1 LWAKLPSKDRKRW
14 AFSYQSERKRKRKK
28 AHAML
33 THPSL
38 RRRIVLP
45 FVVLVV
51 FVGAVGI
58 AVVSAQVG
66 GSVEGAVDNSLVRSS
81 LRSNDRLA
89 GVENDRLQ
97 QLRAATNTAGID
109 AAVARGD
116 GAAVGRLLG
125 PIVGNAQPEHLV
137 LRVLNAGGRQLVG
150 LDRSGATVKAF
161 SDGASYTAQP
171 ALQHALHGD
180 RDTLGDKYLFVA
192 NETPA
197 MVYWVAPVWTEAETP
212 AVAGVV
218 LLGQSL
224 SEIAQTLTGSSS
236 MVIAFYDLGGSVL
249 ASSHAGTPAL
259 AGDVRREVTA
269 ETPVRVA
276 TQWESRPYRLL
287 VNDWTMR
294 GTQLGYLATAVPAD
308 DLSGSLNA
316 IRFVLVALFGAIAL
330 GTILIGLA
338 LADRI
343 TRPIDQLVASM
354 QVVSAGDY
362 SQRVQVESPDE
373 IGYLARTFN
382 EMAAALQAQIRARDE
397 AYFRNLEALARAI
410 DARDPYTFE
419 HSARVAAISLE
430 LAEGMRLP
438 EADRVVLRRAGLL
451 HDVGKIGVSDKI
463 LAKPGPLNDDEW
475 GAIRRHPVIGYE
487 MLKDVPFLQ
496 PSLDPIRHHHERWDG
511 EGYPDGL
518 KGDSISQLARVV
530 TLADAF
536 DAMTSDRPYRKGF
549 SFEFAARSII
559 NEGGRQFDPA
569 VVEAFKARKAAIFAR
584 LEEMGKMPTPHASDI
599 RLDSAA

>member
-1 LWAKLPSKDRKRW
+1 
-14 AFSYQSERKRKRKK
+14 
-28 AHAML
+28 ML
-33 THPSL
+33 RHPSL

-45 FVVLVV
+45 FIVLVV

-109 AAVARGD
+109 AVVARGD
-116 GAAVGRLLG
+116 GAAAGRLLG

-137 LRVLNAGGRQLVG
+137 LRVLNGSGRQLVG
-150 LDRSGATVKAF
+150 LDRTDATVQTF
-161 SDGASYTAQP
+161 SDGASYTSQGAV
-171 ALQHALHGD
+171 QHALRGD
-180 RDTLGDKYLFVA
+180 RDALGDKYLFLA
-192 NETPA
+192 GETPA
-197 MVYWVAPVWTEAETP
+197 MVYWVAPIWTETQTP
-212 AVAGVV
+212 AVTGVV

-224 SEIAQTLTGSSS
+224 AEIAQTITGSSS
-236 MVIAFYDLGGSVL
+236 VAVGFYDLSGTSL
-249 ASSHAGTPAL
+249 ASSL
-259 AGDVRREVTA
+259 AGSPSLSSEVRHQVTPD
-269 ETPVRVA
+269 TPVRVA
-276 TQWESRPYRLL
+276 TQWDSRPYRLL

-294 GTQLGYLATAVPAD
+294 GVQLGYLGAGVPAD
-308 DLSGSLNA
+308 DLTGSLNA

-362 SQRVQVESPDE
+362 SRRVQVESPDE

-382 EMAAALQAQIRARDE
+382 EMTAALQAQIRARDE

-430 LAEGMRLP
+430 LAEGMNLP
-438 EADRVVLRRAGLL
+438 VADLVVLRQAGLL

-463 LAKPGPLNDDEW
+463 LSKPGPLNDEEW
-475 GAIRRHPVIGYE
+475 DAIRRHPVIGFD

-518 KGDSISQLARVV
+518 KGASISQLARVV

-549 SFEFAARSII
+549 SFEFAARTIVS
-559 NEGGRQFDPA
+559 EAGRQFDPA
-569 VVEAFKARKAAIFAR
+569 VVEAFKAKKAAIFAR
-584 LEEMGKMPTPHASDI
+584 LEEMGKRPTPHASDI
-599 RLDSAA
+599 RLDSVA

>member
-1 LWAKLPSKDRKRW
+1 M
-14 AFSYQSERKRKRKK
+14 FS
-28 AHAML
+28 
-33 THPSL
+33 HPSL

-45 FVVLVV
+45 FIVLVV

-109 AAVARGD
+109 AVVARD
-116 GAAVGRLLG
+116 DAAAAGRLLG

-137 LRVLNAGGRQLVG
+137 LRVLDKTGRQLVG
-150 LDRSGATVKAF
+150 LSRNGATVETLAA
-161 SDGASYTAQP
+161 GAAYGPQA
-171 ALQHALHGD
+171 AVQHALRGD
-180 RDTLGDKYLFVA
+180 RDALGDKYIFVA
-192 NETPA
+192 TETPP
-197 MVYWVAPVWTEAETP
+197 MLYWVAPIWTETETP
-212 AVAGVV
+212 TVAGAV
-218 LLGQSL
+218 LVGQSL
-224 SEIAQTLTGSSS
+224 TEIAQTITGSSS
-236 MVIAFYDLGGSVL
+236 LAVGFYDSSGAVL
-249 ASSHAGTPAL
+249 TSTLARGPSLSS
-259 AGDVRREVTA
+259 DVRHEVTPD
-269 ETPVRVA
+269 TPVRVA
-276 TQWESRPYRLL
+276 TRWDSRPYRLL
-287 VNDWTMR
+287 VNDWMMR
-294 GTQLGYLATAVPAD
+294 GAQLGYLAVAVPAD

-316 IRFVLVALFGAIAL
+316 IRLVLVALFGAIAL
-330 GTILIGLA
+330 GTILIGLV

-354 QVVSAGDY
+354 RVVSAGDY
-362 SQRVQVESPDE
+362 SRRVQVESPDE
-373 IGYLARTFN
+373 IGYLATTFN
-382 EMAAALQAQIRARDE
+382 EMTAALQEQIRARDD

-430 LAEGMRLP
+430 LAKGMDLA
-438 EADRVVLRRAGLL
+438 EADLVVLRRAGLL
-451 HDVGKIGVSDKI
+451 HDVGKIGVSDKV
-463 LAKPGPLNDDEW
+463 LAKAGPLNDEEW
-475 GAIRRHPVIGYE
+475 ASIRRHPVIGFE

-518 KGDSISQLARVV
+518 KGTSISQLARIV

-549 SFEFAARSII
+549 SFEFAARTMLS
-559 NEGGRQFDPA
+559 ESGRQFDPA
-569 VVEAFKARKAAIFAR
+569 VVEAFKVRQAAIFAR
-584 LEEMGKMPTPHASDI
+584 LQEMGKKPTPHASDI
-599 RLDSAA
+599 RLDSVA

>member
-1 LWAKLPSKDRKRW
+1 
-14 AFSYQSERKRKRKK
+14 
-28 AHAML
+28 ML
-33 THPSL
+33 RHPSL

-45 FVVLVV
+45 FIVLVI

-81 LRSNDRLA
+81 LRNNDRLA

-97 QLRAATNTAGID
+97 QLRAATNTSGID
-109 AAVARGD
+109 TVVARGD
-116 GAAVGRLLG
+116 GASAGRLLG

-137 LRVLNAGGRQLVG
+137 LRVLNGSGRQLVG
-150 LDRSGATVKAF
+150 LDRSGATVQTR
-161 SDGASYTAQP
+161 SDGASYISQP
-171 ALQHALHGD
+171 AVQHALRGD
-180 RDTLGDKYLFVA
+180 RDALGDKYLFVA
-192 NETPA
+192 GETPA
-197 MVYWVAPVWTEAETP
+197 MVYWVAPIWTETPTP

-224 SEIAQTLTGSSS
+224 TEIAQTITGSSP
-236 MVIAFYDLGGSVL
+236 VVVAFYDSGGSVL
-249 ASSHAGTPAL
+249 ASSRGGSPSL
-259 AGDVRREVTA
+259 SGDVRRGVTP

-276 TQWESRPYRLL
+276 TQWDSRPYRLL

-294 GTQLGYLATAVPAD
+294 GAQVGYLATAVPAD

-316 IRFVLVALFGAIAL
+316 IRFALVALFGAIAL

-354 QVVSAGDY
+354 RVVSAGDY
-362 SQRVQVESPDE
+362 SRRVQVESPDE
-373 IGYLARTFN
+373 IGYLAATFN
-382 EMAAALQAQIRARDE
+382 EMAAALQEQIRARDD

-430 LAEGMRLP
+430 LAEGLHLP
-438 EADRVVLRRAGLL
+438 EADLVVLRRAGLL

-463 LAKPGPLNDDEW
+463 LAKPGPLNDEEW
-475 GAIRRHPVIGYE
+475 AAIRHHPVIGYD

-518 KGDSISQLARVV
+518 KGASISQLARVV

-549 SFEFAARSII
+549 SFEFAARSIV
-559 NEGGRQFDPA
+559 NESGRQFDPA
-569 VVEAFKARKAAIFAR
+569 VVDAFKARKAAIFAR
-584 LEEMGKMPTPHASDI
+584 LEEMGKKPTPHASDI
-599 RLDSAA
+599 RLDSVA

>member
-1 LWAKLPSKDRKRW
+1 MFR
-14 AFSYQSERKRKRKK
+14 
-28 AHAML
+28 
-33 THPSL
+33 HPSL

-66 GSVEGAVDNSLVRSS
+66 GSVEGAVDNSLIRTS

-109 AAVARGD
+109 AVVARGD
-116 GAAVGRLLG
+116 GAAAGRLLG

-137 LRVLNAGGRQLVG
+137 LRVLDKSGRQLVG
-150 LDRSGATVKAF
+150 LSRTGATVETQ
-161 SDGASYTAQP
+161 SDGAAYGSQA
-171 ALQHALHGD
+171 AVQHALRGD
-180 RDTLGDKYLFVA
+180 RDALGDKYIFVA
-192 NETPA
+192 SETPP
-197 MVYWVAPVWTEAETP
+197 MLYWVAPIWTETETP
-212 AVAGVV
+212 TVAGAV

-224 SEIAQTLTGSSS
+224 TEIAQTITGSSS
-236 MVIAFYDLGGSVL
+236 LAVGFYDSSGTVL
-249 ASSHAGTPAL
+249 ASSL
-259 AGDVRREVTA
+259 AGSPSLSSEVRHEVTPD
-269 ETPVRVA
+269 TPVRVA
-276 TQWESRPYRLL
+276 TQWNGRPYRLL

-294 GTQLGYLATAVPAD
+294 GAQLGYLAAAVPAD

-316 IRFVLVALFGAIAL
+316 IRLVLVALFGAIAL

-354 QVVSAGDY
+354 RVVSAGDY
-362 SQRVQVESPDE
+362 SRRVQVESPDE
-373 IGYLARTFN
+373 IGYLATTFN
-382 EMAAALQAQIRARDE
+382 EMTAALQEQIRARDE
-397 AYFRNLEALARAI
+397 AYFRNLEALARVI

-430 LAEGMRLP
+430 LAKGMNLA
-438 EADRVVLRRAGLL
+438 EADLVVLRRAGLL

-463 LAKPGPLNDDEW
+463 LAKTGPLNDEEW
-475 GAIRRHPVIGYE
+475 ASIRRHPVIGYE

-518 KGDSISQLARVV
+518 KGASISQLARIV

-549 SFEFAARSII
+549 SFEFAARTMVS
-559 NEGGRQFDPA
+559 EAGRQFDPA
-569 VVEAFKARKAAIFAR
+569 VVDAFKARKAAIFAR
-584 LEEMGKMPTPHASDI
+584 LEEMGKKPTPHASDI
-599 RLDSAA
+599 RLDSVA

>member
-1 LWAKLPSKDRKRW
+1 MFR
-14 AFSYQSERKRKRKK
+14 
-28 AHAML
+28 
-33 THPSL
+33 HPSL

-66 GSVEGAVDNSLVRSS
+66 GSVEGAVDTSLIRSS

-109 AAVARGD
+109 ALVARGD
-116 GAAVGRLLG
+116 AAAAGRLLG

-137 LRVLNAGGRQLVG
+137 LRVLDKSGRQLVG
-150 LDRSGATVKAF
+150 LSRTGATVETR
-161 SDGASYTAQP
+161 SDGAAYGSQA
-171 ALQHALHGD
+171 AIQHALRGD
-180 RDTLGDKYLFVA
+180 RDALGDKYIFVA
-192 NETPA
+192 SETPP
-197 MVYWVAPVWTEAETP
+197 MLYWAAPIWTETETP
-212 AVAGVV
+212 TVAGAV

-224 SEIAQTLTGSSS
+224 TEIAQTITGSSS
-236 MVIAFYDLGGSVL
+236 LAVGFYDSSGTVL
-249 ASSHAGTPAL
+249 ASSL
-259 AGDVRREVTA
+259 AGSPSLSSEVRQEVTPD
-269 ETPVRVA
+269 TPVRVA
-276 TQWESRPYRLL
+276 TQWNGRPYRLL

-294 GTQLGYLATAVPAD
+294 GAQLGYLAVAVPAD

-316 IRFVLVALFGAIAL
+316 IRLVLVALFGAIAL

-354 QVVSAGDY
+354 RVVSAGDY
-362 SQRVQVESPDE
+362 SRRVQVESPDE
-373 IGYLARTFN
+373 IGYLATTFN
-382 EMAAALQAQIRARDE
+382 EMTAALQEQIRARDE
-397 AYFRNLEALARAI
+397 AYFRNLEALARVI

-430 LAEGMRLP
+430 LAKGMNLA
-438 EADRVVLRRAGLL
+438 EADLVVLRRAGLL

-463 LAKPGPLNDDEW
+463 LAKTGPLNDEEW
-475 GAIRRHPVIGYE
+475 ASIRRHPVIGYE

-518 KGDSISQLARVV
+518 KGASISQLARIV

-549 SFEFAARSII
+549 SFEFAARTMIS
-559 NEGGRQFDPA
+559 EAGRQFDPA
-569 VVEAFKARKAAIFAR
+569 VVDAFKARKAEIFAR
-584 LEEMGKMPTPHASDI
+584 LEEMGKKPTPHASDI
-599 RLDSAA
+599 RLDSVA

>member
-1 LWAKLPSKDRKRW
+1 
-14 AFSYQSERKRKRKK
+14 
-28 AHAML
+28 ML
-33 THPSL
+33 RHPSL

-45 FVVLVV
+45 FIVLVV
-51 FVGAVGI
+51 FVGAVGV

-66 GSVEGAVDNSLVRSS
+66 GSVEGAVDNSLLRSS

-97 QLRAATNTAGID
+97 QLRAATNTSGID
-109 AAVARGD
+109 TAVTRGD
-116 GAAVGRLLG
+116 GAAAGRLLG
-125 PIVGNAQPEHLV
+125 PIVGNAQPEHLA
-137 LRVLNAGGRQLVG
+137 LRVLNSTGRQLVELSRNG
-150 LDRSGATVKAF
+150 DTVETVSA
-161 SDGASYTAQP
+161 GTEVYASQP
-171 ALQHALHGD
+171 AVQHALRGD
-180 RDTLGDKYLFVA
+180 RDALGDKYLFLSA
-192 NETPA
+192 ETPA
-197 MVYWVAPVWTEAETP
+197 MVYWVAPIWTETQTP

-224 SEIAQTLTGSSS
+224 TEIAQTITGSSPI
-236 MVIAFYDLGGSVL
+236 VVAFYDSAGSVV
-249 ASSHAGTPAL
+249 ASTRGGTPSL
-259 AGDVRREVTA
+259 SGDVRRGVTP

-276 TQWESRPYRLL
+276 TEWDSRPYRLL
-287 VNDWTMR
+287 VNDWSMR
-294 GTQLGYLATAVPAD
+294 GAQLGYLATAVPAD

-316 IRFVLVALFGAIAL
+316 IRLVLVALFGAIAL

-362 SQRVQVESPDE
+362 SRRVQVESPDE
-373 IGYLARTFN
+373 IGFLATTFN
-382 EMAAALQAQIRARDE
+382 EMTAALQAQIRARDE

-419 HSARVAAISLE
+419 HSARVAAIGLE
-430 LAEGMRLP
+430 LAEGMQLP
-438 EADRVVLRRAGLL
+438 EADLVVLRRAGLL

-463 LAKPGPLNDDEW
+463 LAKAGPLNDEEW
-475 GAIRRHPVIGYE
+475 AAIRRHPVIGYD

-518 KGDSISQLARVV
+518 KGEAISQLARVV

-549 SFEFAARSII
+549 SFEFAARSIV
-559 NEGGRQFDPA
+559 NEAGRQFDPA

-584 LEEMGKMPTPHASDI
+584 LEDMGKRPTPHASDI
-599 RLDSAA
+599 RLDSVA

>member
-1 LWAKLPSKDRKRW
+1 MFR
-14 AFSYQSERKRKRKK
+14 
-28 AHAML
+28 
-33 THPSL
+33 HPSL

-66 GSVEGAVDNSLVRSS
+66 GSVEGAVDNSLIRGS

-109 AAVARGD
+109 AVVARGD
-116 GAAVGRLLG
+116 GAAAGRLLG

-137 LRVLNAGGRQLVG
+137 LRILDKSGRQLVG
-150 LDRSGATVKAF
+150 LSRNDAAVESR
-161 SDGASYTAQP
+161 SDGADYSSQA
-171 ALQHALHGD
+171 AVQHALRGD
-180 RDTLGDKYLFVA
+180 RDALGDKFIFVA
-192 NETPA
+192 SETPP
-197 MVYWVAPVWTEAETP
+197 MLYWVAPIWTETETP
-212 AVAGVV
+212 TVAGAV

-224 SEIAQTLTGSSS
+224 TEIAQTITGSSS
-236 MVIAFYDLGGSVL
+236 LAVGFYDSSGAVL
-249 ASSHAGTPAL
+249 ASSL
-259 AGDVRREVTA
+259 AGSPSLSSDVRHEVTPD
-269 ETPVRVA
+269 TPVRVA
-276 TQWESRPYRLL
+276 TQWDGRPYRLL

-294 GTQLGYLATAVPAD
+294 GAPLGYLAAAVPAD

-316 IRFVLVALFGAIAL
+316 IRLVLVALFGAIAL

-354 QVVSAGDY
+354 RVVSAGDY
-362 SQRVQVESPDE
+362 SRRVQVEAPDE
-373 IGYLARTFN
+373 IGYLATTFN
-382 EMAAALQAQIRARDE
+382 EMTAALQEQIRARDD

-430 LAEGMRLP
+430 LAKGMNLA
-438 EADRVVLRRAGLL
+438 ETDLVVLRRAGLL

-463 LAKPGPLNDDEW
+463 LAKVGPLNDEEW
-475 GAIRRHPVIGYE
+475 ASIRRHPVIGYE

-518 KGDSISQLARVV
+518 KGASISQLARIV

-549 SFEFAARSII
+549 SFEFAARTMVS
-559 NEGGRQFDPA
+559 EAGRQFDPA
-569 VVEAFKARKAAIFAR
+569 VVEAFKARQAAIFAR
-584 LEEMGKMPTPHASDI
+584 LEEMGKKPTPHASDI
-599 RLDSAA
+599 RLDSVA

>member
-1 LWAKLPSKDRKRW
+1 
-14 AFSYQSERKRKRKK
+14 
-28 AHAML
+28 ML
-33 THPSL
+33 RHPSL

-45 FVVLVV
+45 FIVLVV

-58 AVVSAQVG
+58 AVVSGQVG
-66 GSVEGAVDNSLVRSS
+66 GSVEGAADNSLVRSS

-89 GVENDRLQ
+89 AVENDRLQ
-97 QLRAATNTAGID
+97 QLRAATNTASID
-109 AAVARGD
+109 ALVARGD
-116 GAAVGRLLG
+116 GAAAGRLLG

-137 LRVLNAGGRQLVG
+137 IRVLNSSGRQLVALG
-150 LDRSGATVKAF
+150 RNGATVETV
-161 SDGASYTAQP
+161 SDGATYSSQA
-171 ALQHALHGD
+171 AVQHALRGD
-180 RDTLGDKYLFVA
+180 RDALGDKYIFLA

-197 MVYWVAPVWTEAETP
+197 MVYWVAPIWTETETP
-212 AVAGVV
+212 AVGGAV

-224 SEIAQTLTGSSS
+224 TEIAQTITGSSS
-236 MVIAFYDLGGSVL
+236 VAVGFYDASGTLL
-249 ASSHAGTPAL
+249 ASSL
-259 AGDVRREVTA
+259 AGNPSLSGEVRHEVTPD
-269 ETPVRVA
+269 TPVRVA
-276 TQWESRPYRLL
+276 TTWDGRPYRLL

-294 GTQLGYLATAVPAD
+294 GTPLGYLGTAVPAD

-316 IRFVLVALFGAIAL
+316 IRLVLVALFGAIAL

-354 QVVSAGDY
+354 RVVSAGDY
-362 SQRVQVESPDE
+362 SRRVKVESPDE
-373 IGYLARTFN
+373 IGYLAKTFN
-382 EMAAALQAQIRARDE
+382 EMTAALQAQIRERDE

-430 LAEGMRLP
+430 LAEGMNLP
-438 EADRVVLRRAGLL
+438 EADLVVLRRAGLL

-463 LAKPGPLNDDEW
+463 LAKAGPLNDEEW
-475 GAIRRHPVIGYE
+475 ASIRRHPLIGYE

-518 KGDSISQLARVV
+518 KGTSISQLARIV

-549 SFEFAARSII
+549 SFEFAARTMVS
-559 NEGGRQFDPA
+559 EAGRQFDPA
-569 VVEAFKARKAAIFAR
+569 VVDAFKVRKAAIFAR
-584 LEEMGKMPTPHASDI
+584 LEEMGKKPTPHASDI
-599 RLDSAA
+599 RLDSVA

>member
-1 LWAKLPSKDRKRW
+1 
-14 AFSYQSERKRKRKK
+14 
-28 AHAML
+28 ML
-33 THPSL
+33 RHPSL

-45 FVVLVV
+45 FIVLVV

-66 GSVEGAVDNSLVRSS
+66 GSVEGTVDNSLVRSS

-97 QLRAATNTAGID
+97 QLRAATNTSGID
-109 AAVARGD
+109 MVVARGD
-116 GAAVGRLLG
+116 GAAAGRLLG

-137 LRVLNAGGRQLVG
+137 LRVLTKSGQQLVG
-150 LDRSGATVKAF
+150 LVRNGATVVTS
-161 SDGASYTAQP
+161 SDGATYTSQA
-171 ALQHALHGD
+171 AVQHALRGD
-180 RDTLGDKYLFVA
+180 RDALGDKYIFVA

-197 MVYWVAPVWTEAETP
+197 MVYWVAPIWTETETP
-212 AVAGVV
+212 TVAGAV

-224 SEIAQTLTGSSS
+224 AEIAQTITGSSS
-236 MVIAFYDLGGSVL
+236 LAVGFYGLSGTVL
-249 ASSHAGTPAL
+249 ASSL
-259 AGDVRREVTA
+259 AGSPSLSSEVRHEVA
-269 ETPVRVA
+269 PETPVRVA
-276 TQWESRPYRLL
+276 TQWNGQPYRLL
-287 VNDWTMR
+287 VNDWAMR
-294 GTQLGYLATAVPAD
+294 GAQLGYLAAGVPAD

-316 IRFVLVALFGAIAL
+316 IRYVLVALFGAIAL

-354 QVVSAGDY
+354 RVVSAGDY
-362 SQRVQVESPDE
+362 SRRVQVESPDE
-373 IGYLARTFN
+373 IGYLAKTFN
-382 EMAAALQAQIRARDE
+382 EMTAALQEQIRARDE

-430 LAEGMRLP
+430 LAEGMKLP
-438 EADRVVLRRAGLL
+438 EAEMVVLRRAGLL

-463 LAKPGPLNDDEW
+463 LAKPGPLNDEEW
-475 GAIRRHPVIGYE
+475 ASIKRHPVIGYD

-518 KGDSISQLARVV
+518 KGAAISQLARIV

-536 DAMTSDRPYRKGF
+536 DAMTSERPYRKGF
-549 SFEFAARSII
+549 SFEFAAQSIVS
-559 NEGGRQFDPA
+559 EAGRQFDPA
-569 VVEAFKARKAAIFAR
+569 VVEAFKLRKAGIFAR
-584 LEEMGKMPTPHASDI
+584 LEEMGKRPAPHASDI
-599 RLDSAA
+599 RLDSVA

>member
-1 LWAKLPSKDRKRW
+1 MFR
-14 AFSYQSERKRKRKK
+14 
-28 AHAML
+28 
-33 THPSL
+33 HPSL
-38 RRRIVLP
+38 RRRIVVP

-66 GSVEGAVDNSLVRSS
+66 GSVEGAGDNSLIRSS

-109 AAVARGD
+109 AVVARGD
-116 GAAVGRLLG
+116 GAAAGRLLG

-137 LRVLNAGGRQLVG
+137 LRVLDKSGRQLVG
-150 LDRSGATVKAF
+150 LSRTGATVETQ
-161 SDGASYTAQP
+161 SDGAAYGSQA
-171 ALQHALHGD
+171 AVQHALRGD
-180 RDTLGDKYLFVA
+180 RDALGDKYIFVA
-192 NETPA
+192 SETPP
-197 MVYWVAPVWTEAETP
+197 MLYWVAPIWTETETP
-212 AVAGVV
+212 TVAGAV
-218 LLGQSL
+218 LLAQSL
-224 SEIAQTLTGSSS
+224 TEIAQTITGSSS
-236 MVIAFYDLGGSVL
+236 LAVGFYDSSGRVL
-249 ASSHAGTPAL
+249 ASSL
-259 AGDVRREVTA
+259 AGSPSLSSEVRHEVTPD
-269 ETPVRVA
+269 TPVRVA
-276 TQWESRPYRLL
+276 TQWNGRPYRLL

-294 GTQLGYLATAVPAD
+294 GAQLGYLAAAVPAD

-316 IRFVLVALFGAIAL
+316 IRLVLVALFGAIAL

-354 QVVSAGDY
+354 RVVSAGDY
-362 SQRVQVESPDE
+362 SRRVQVGSPDE
-373 IGYLARTFN
+373 IGYLATTFN
-382 EMAAALQAQIRARDE
+382 EMTAALQEQIRARDE
-397 AYFRNLEALARAI
+397 AYFRNLEALARVI

-430 LAEGMRLP
+430 LAKGMNLA
-438 EADRVVLRRAGLL
+438 EADIVVLRRAGLL

-463 LAKPGPLNDDEW
+463 LAKTGPLNDEEW
-475 GAIRRHPVIGYE
+475 ASIRRHPVIGYE

-518 KGDSISQLARVV
+518 KGASISQLARIV

-549 SFEFAARSII
+549 SFEFAARTMVS
-559 NEGGRQFDPA
+559 EAGRQFDP
-569 VVEAFKARKAAIFAR
+569 VVVDAFKARKAAIFAR
-584 LEEMGKMPTPHASDI
+584 LEEMGKKPTPHASDI
-599 RLDSAA
+599 RLDSVA